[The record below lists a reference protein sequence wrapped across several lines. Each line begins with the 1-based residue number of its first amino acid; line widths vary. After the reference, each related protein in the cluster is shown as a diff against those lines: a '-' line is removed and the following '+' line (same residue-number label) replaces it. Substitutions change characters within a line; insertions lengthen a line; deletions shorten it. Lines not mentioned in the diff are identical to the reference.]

1 MVSIYDNWVLEMQK
15 LVEVREKNI
24 KFLEESQP
32 FDDQRLR
39 SLDATLKKVTA
50 FTKKLKNVSSTTISQ
65 LLPDLEKLN
74 LSKYLDEIAFNIC
87 EAKIK
92 IADLTSLVDFIV
104 KISSLY
110 NQFST
115 HLLNEFKKQMPSK
128 KTDKVENP
136 SKLRVD
142 LRFFTEL
149 LLNGIF
155 GREGL
160 QLLGAVLAFL
170 VNTDKQEHLNTSVLM
185 PFCKAHFFPITGI
198 LPFTIQK
205 EIGESEEHKEEHTK
219 LISTLFTAEQRSI
232 LSKTLD
238 DYWQS
243 LVEHT
248 NKKYL
253 EMNKLKKSIRRQE
266 RTRGDASADDRQ
278 RFELIKQH
286 FERLQTSLEEL
297 TECLGHPPIQ
307 LPPEETS
314 EDEREADAAVN
325 RLTEELSE
333 GRILIWPDRDT
344 QLFYESLI
352 DVTAYTP
359 TVAAQTAD
367 TGIEQQQTK
376 EHIVTE
382 SIENVDLSC
391 LEEVQP
397 TDEMETTAAAT
408 TNLLEVPEEEEIS
421 QSTELIEEQE
431 TIYQQPPDS
440 TTITPTTTS
449 NFSELLGRL
458 PQSIN
463 KELIDSISID
473 FLKNYSRIKSNRK
486 RLIQHLQQPP
496 EGRLDLLPFYGRF
509 MATIKP
515 AYPEITT
522 QVLHELLARFR
533 SITTP
538 KSVKFPKKAEMQQAL
553 ARIEAKLQ
561 LCSYL
566 SELCK
571 FGILPKAEALTCLR
585 SLLVHMHFY
594 KVDMLCIMIEQMGSF
609 LYRSPDAHSKMA
621 VIMQV
626 LKDKSAN
633 VKDPRHK
640 ILLENAY
647 FAVIPPDDQTINS
660 TTTTAR
666 QPPMHEFI
674 LHKLSTDIRIGIFRR
689 IDWDDEEI
697 KDFTLKLLSC
707 PWRVHFADMA
717 SMASLVSALSDHHD
731 WIGVYVLD
739 SVLEFLR
746 LSLELNA
753 PALQQRA
760 LTTVAYLGQLFNYN
774 VTNTAT
780 LFKVL
785 YQLISL
791 GIHPIT
797 STVSSDL
804 PQQEGNNESSGPEQL
819 IIRLQRIRLVTQLV
833 DTVCEFF
840 CAPKSKSTRRMD
852 QFLFFFLKFYYET
865 RDGWSLY
872 IDEIGEFP
880 DDVIQLVTELFR
892 TWRKNEKFP
901 ENLNEAQLKVAEIE
915 ATYKAKVDE
924 ILAGMRNALEAA
936 TRDEEGQRRLN
947 RINEEN
953 EEEEEDDYDSEEEE
967 DEEDHSLDEELDHSC
982 DNEEEEDAEHN
993 ERPHSNRK
1001 QHKKNSLNNNEE
1013 QQNISSLQ
1021 TQLLENPEKSPT
1033 CYFDGDESEL
1043 RIHTQQKQLLPEDED
1058 FMRDFDKTMNES
1070 LQSAPVMLQGPIS
1083 DLVVPPQA
1091 KQKFERKLTFA
1102 MSETHSVDKSSPH
1115 DLLPPE
1121 DIGGNNYYYGRS
1133 SQQQHRQKGSASSPQ
1148 SRMALMLRANKG
1160 VGGSSGGGGGL
1171 GTSGGG
1177 IGAKGNVLLKAVNIE
1192 DIGDNL
1198 AEKWRMAQ
1206 EEQEKNRREMKKVTL
1221 ALNERMAQEA
1231 DEANR
1236 QEQIAEMEK
1245 RFIFTSGGGS
1255 TPTSN
1260 FGGGN
1265 E

>member
-1 MVSIYDNWVLEMQK
+1 MTSMYAQWIVEMTK
-15 LVEVREKNI
+15 LAETRERNI
-24 KFLEESQP
+24 KTLKESQP
-32 FDDQRLR
+32 FDEQRLR

-50 FTKKLKNVSSTTISQ
+50 FTKKLKNISTSTIYQ
-65 LLPDLEKLN
+65 LLPDLDKLN
-74 LSKYLDEIAFNIC
+74 LSKYLDEIAANIC

-92 IADLTSLVDFIV
+92 IADLNALVDFNV
-104 KISSLY
+104 KVSSLY
-110 NQFST
+110 KEFSMY
-115 HLLNEFKKQMPSK
+115 LLNEFKKQMPSK
-128 KTDKVENP
+128 KGDKVENP

-160 QLLGAVLAFL
+160 QLLGSVLAFL

-198 LPFTIQK
+198 LPFSVQK
-205 EIGESEEHKEEHTK
+205 DAKEMREAEQKHAQ

-232 LSKTLD
+232 LAKTLD
-238 DYWQS
+238 EYWQS

-248 NKKYL
+248 NRRYV

-278 RFELIKQH
+278 RFEQTKQH
-286 FERLQTSLEEL
+286 FERLHSSLDEL
-297 TECLGHPPIQ
+297 SECLGHPPIE

-314 EDEREADAAVN
+314 DDEKEADAAAT
-325 RLTEELSE
+325 RLSAELSE
-333 GRILIWPDRDT
+333 GRVLIWPDRDT
-344 QLFYESLI
+344 QLFYESLL

-359 TVAAQTAD
+359 TIAAQAAEA
-367 TGIEQQQTK
+367 GLEQQQTK
-376 EHIVTE
+376 EHIVTD

-391 LEEVQP
+391 LEEQQP
-397 TDEMETTAAAT
+397 QDDESSAP
-408 TNLLEVPEEEEIS
+408 TNLMEVPEEDEIS
-421 QSTELIEEQE
+421 VASGLPAEQGEEQE
-431 TIYQQPPDS
+431 TIYQPPDS
-440 TTITPTTTS
+440 SSIITCGDKTVITA
-449 NFSELLGRL
+449 NFSELLSRL

-463 KELIDSISID
+463 KDLIDSIAID

-486 RLIQHLQQPP
+486 RLVQHLQQPP
-496 EGRLDLLPFYGRF
+496 EGRLDLLPFYARF
-509 MATIKP
+509 MATIKA

-538 KSVKFPKKAEMQQAL
+538 KSVQFPKKAEMQQAL
-553 ARIEAKLQ
+553 ARIEAKLH
-561 LCSYL
+561 LCAYL

-585 SLLVHMHFY
+585 SLLVHMHVY

-647 FAVIPPDDQTINS
+647 FAVIPPDDQTISS
-660 TTTTAR
+660 TATR
-666 QPPMHEFI
+666 LPPMQEFI

-697 KDFTLKLLSC
+697 RDFTLKLLSC

-731 WIGVYVLD
+731 WIGVRVLD
-739 SVLEFLR
+739 AVLEFLR

-760 LTTVAYLGQLFNYN
+760 LTTVAYFGQLFNYN

-791 GIHPIT
+791 GIYPIT
-797 STVSSDL
+797 STTVSD
-804 PQQEGNNESSGPEQL
+804 PPQEGNESSGPEQL

-852 QFLFFFLKFYYET
+852 QFLCFFLKFYYET
-865 RDGWSLY
+865 RDGWSLF

-880 DDVIQLVTELFR
+880 DDVIQLVTELLR

-901 ENLNEAQLKVAEIE
+901 DNLNEAQMRVAEIE
-915 ATYKAKVDE
+915 AIYKAKVDE
-924 ILAGMRNALEAA
+924 ILAGMRNAIEAA
-936 TRDEEGQRRLN
+936 TREAGYTEEGQRRLN
-947 RINEEN
+947 RITEEN
-953 EEEEEDDYDSEEEE
+953 EELEDYDSEDEEEE
-967 DEEDHSLDEELDHSC
+967 DSLDGINEESC
-982 DNEEEEDAEHN
+982 DNEEEDIEHE

-1001 QHKKNSLNNNEE
+1001 QHKKNSLNNIYDE
-1013 QQNISSLQ
+1013 QPNISSFEQ
-1021 TQLLENPEKSPT
+1021 QQSNIEQT
-1033 CYFDGDESEL
+1033 CYFDGDESQL
-1043 RIHTQQKQLLPEDED
+1043 RIHTQQKQILPEDED

-1070 LQSAPVMLQGPIS
+1070 LQPPVMLQGPIS

-1102 MSETHSVDKSSPH
+1102 MSESHSVDKSSPH

-1121 DIGGNNYYYGRS
+1121 DVGGGYGSPQQYLQRQNVKS
-1133 SQQQHRQKGSASSPQ
+1133 SSSSPQ
-1148 SRMALMLRANKG
+1148 SRMALMLRATKG
-1160 VGGSSGGGGGL
+1160 FGGSG
-1171 GTSGGG
+1171 GTSGSGG
-1177 IGAKGNVLLKAVNIE
+1177 IGAKGNVMLKAVNIE

-1198 AEKWRMAQ
+1198 TEKWRMAQ

-1245 RFIFTSGGGS
+1245 RFVFTGGS
-1255 TPTSN
+1255 TSN
-1260 FGGGN
+1260 LGGN